1 MAGSVLNWTFGI
13 LINISDKL
21 KVSASKSATSPSCKP
36 LPASLKDDTARM
48 NDRNKHKVTGQMNQQ
63 TTDPKANASVFL
75 FFPTAHFLKTI
86 LASRTNGT
94 FGFARHTSRP
104 SQNQKSH
111 FLPTHQ

>member
-1 MAGSVLNWTFGI
+1 MVKTILSKPNWVA
-13 LINISDKL
+13 NDDKL
-21 KVSASKSATSPSCKP
+21 TLIKK
-36 LPASLKDDTARM
+36 LPASLKNDSTTM
-48 NDRNKHKVTGQMNQQ
+48 NDTIKHKHVTGQMNHQ
-63 TTDPKANASVFL
+63 TADPKANASVFL